1 MRLKWLKIHFLRDIL
16 EAKLGDN
23 GEMPSAQQN
32 IISIDVIIG
41 VEMHI
46 DQYFTCY
53 NHQKRSEM
61 AKIPKNPPILAHF
74 SLIEKSKSQKCG

>member
-1 MRLKWLKIHFLRDIL
+1 MRPKWLKIHFLRDIL

-23 GEMPSAQQN
+23 GNQPSGQQN

-46 DQYFTCY
+46 DQYFTSY
-53 NHQKRSEM
+53 KHQKRSEV
-61 AKIPKNPPILAHF
+61 AKIPKKPPFWPIF
-74 SLIEKSKSQKCG
+74 R

>member
-1 MRLKWLKIHFLRDIL
+1 MRPKWLKICFLRDIL

-23 GEMPSAQQN
+23 GNKPSGQQN

-46 DQYFTCY
+46 DQYFTSY
-53 NHQKRSEM
+53 NHQKRSEV
-61 AKIPKNPPILAHF
+61 AKIPKKPPFWPIF
-74 SLIEKSKSQKCG
+74 R